1 MLGRLRQRILAV
13 EDAYLFVLASR
24 SKGEAVAACHF
35 QGDNLAIAAYF
46 AGCGRVRRAGLARRF
61 QHAWDR
67 LGRRSRRS
75 ANTVADRLAGDA
87 LKAAKLMLRR
97 HDNPGSVC
105 YVSLYDAPFE
115 VMPTAMTLV
124 ADLSDFLLIRHLF
137 ARGQAFIC
145 ARRLTSLRGRSRSL
159 YCLSL
164 SPYIITLLVVWL
176 PSLAVFGLA
185 YE

>member
-67 LGRRSRRS
+67 LGRRSRAAPIRS
-75 ANTVADRLAGDA
+75 PIGSQVTP
-87 LKAAKLMLRR
+87 LRQ
-97 HDNPGSVC
+97 
-105 YVSLYDAPFE
+105 
-115 VMPTAMTLV
+115 
-124 ADLSDFLLIRHLF
+124 LS
-137 ARGQAFIC
+137 
-145 ARRLTSLRGRSRSL
+145 
-159 YCLSL
+159 
-164 SPYIITLLVVWL
+164 
-176 PSLAVFGLA
+176 
-185 YE
+185 